1 MANIALP
8 FSHIILKWQLL
19 PYSFASVFLLLFYT
33 LFSWLNPTD
42 PTLSYDLPFST
53 LLPPIFQL
61 DQHVLVIALIFGSQF
76 FFSRM
81 AFLSCC
87 SLFHNNWVITNAP
100 IILLSWW
107 AYFLQYCHSSAQ
119 RLQLHLPIWSSLAIS
134 FLLSFELVICL
145 SSLVH
150 SIFPNVFFLFYFNV
164 IAIDQ

>member
-1 MANIALP
+1 MAAFALLLC
-8 FSHIILKWQLL
+8 FSFSTVLL
-19 PYSFASVFLLLFYT
+19 YPFLLTQSNWSNLV
-33 LFSWLNPTD
+33 LWPTFFNI
-42 PTLSYDLPFST
+42 TAS
-53 LLPPIFQL
+53 IFQL